1 MPCLRITL
9 STRAIGTHYAPR
21 PAEGF
26 TSVCCYL
33 SFGFI
38 SPDGNAALK
47 DILEVVECYYTIGRY
62 DLFIKIYA
70 RDNEHLLK
78 VIHDRL
84 QPLGLARTETLI
96 SLKEGFRRHLPIDFN
111 RKNSK
116 KKKVK

>member
-1 MPCLRITL
+1 MLDYRMVGYKTCAYMGLFLQEP
-9 STRAIGTHYAPR
+9 GQ
-21 PAEGF
+21 F
-26 TSVCCYL
+26 TSIVE
-33 SFGFI
+33 
-38 SPDGNAALK
+38 ALK
-47 DILEVVECYYTIGRY
+47 DIPEVVECYYTTGKY

-111 RKNSK
+111 RENSK
-116 KKKVK
+116 EKKVK